1 MLSILA
7 SQYGGFDKY
16 QENLMIRNEL
26 KTQKKKLIIVALT
39 AVFALPVPALADNA
53 NFTFYGKVNVDVESV
68 KSDKVATPA
77 TTATSMNRLQSNASR
92 FGFKGSE
99 DLGDGLHAI
108 YQFEAQIDSVND
120 KNAKVPFNGIRNSH
134 IGLKGSFGT
143 VFAGNWDTPYKLVHN
158 KIELF
163 DNTTVFSAIQ
173 LVGVTGNG
181 KNFNTRQNNAIQ
193 YWTPNINGLTVQGSY
208 ALDSAK
214 TATVNKTA
222 LSLSGAYENDMLY
235 AGLGYESRADQTTA
249 TKSDSAMRLL
259 GAFKFPNGQV
269 GVMMENMT
277 IANGVATTA
286 KQRNMELAVTYK
298 MGSSN
303 LGAFLAKN
311 GTYNDVANTGA
322 KQLSLRYGYNFSKR
336 SELYAAYT
344 SLSNDSAAN
353 YGFYTGSAAGSKQT
367 GLGLGMIHSF

>member
-1 MLSILA
+1 MIL
-7 SQYGGFDKY
+7 
-16 QENLMIRNEL
+16 NEL
-26 KTQKKKLIIVALT
+26 KMQKKLIIVALAAAFT
-39 AVFALPVPALADNA
+39 LPVSALADNA
-53 NFTFYGKVNVDVESV
+53 NFTFYGKINVDVESV
-68 KSDKVATPA
+68 KSDKVTTPA
-77 TTATSMNRLQSNASR
+77 TTATSLNRLQSNASR

-99 DLGDGLHAI
+99 DLGDGLQAI

-120 KNAKVPFNGIRNSH
+120 KNAKVPFNGIRNSQ

-193 YWTPNINGLTVQGSY
+193 YWSPNLSGFTVQGSY

-214 TATVNKTA
+214 TAADNKPA
-222 LSLSGAYENDMLY
+222 LSLSCAYENDMLY
-235 AGLGYESRADQTTA
+235 AGLGYESRLDQTSKTKHDTA
-249 TKSDSAMRLL
+249 TRLL
-259 GAFKFPNGQV
+259 GAYKFPNGQV
-269 GVMMENMT
+269 GIMMESIS
-277 IANGVATTA
+277 IANTITTTA
-286 KQRNMELAVTYK
+286 KQSNVELAVTYK

-311 GTYNDVANTGA
+311 GNYNNVTNTGA
-322 KQLSLRYGYNFSKR
+322 QQLSLRYGYGFSKR
-336 SELYAAYT
+336 TELYAAYT
-344 SLSNDSAAN
+344 SLTNDTAAN
-353 YGFYTGSAAGSKQT
+353 YGFYTGSAAGSKLT

>member
-1 MLSILA
+1 MQRTLTK
-7 SQYGGFDKY
+7 QK
-16 QENLMIRNEL
+16 NL
-26 KTQKKKLIIVALT
+26 IVAVLT
-39 AVFALPVPALADNA
+39 AAITLPVSALADNA
-53 NFTFYGKVNVDVESV
+53 NFTFYGKINVDVESV
-68 KSDKVATPA
+68 KSDTVITPA
-77 TTATSMNRLQSNASR
+77 TAATSLNRLQSNASR

-99 DLGDGLHAI
+99 DLGDGLQAI

-120 KNAKVPFNGIRNSH
+120 KNAKVPFNGIRNSQ
-134 IGLKGSFGT
+134 IGLKGDFGT

-181 KNFNTRQNNAIQ
+181 KNFNTRQNNAVQ
-193 YWTPNINGLTVQGSY
+193 YLSPNFSGFTAQGSY

-214 TATVNKTA
+214 TATANKTA
-222 LSLSGAYENDMLY
+222 LSLSAAYENSLLY
-235 AGLGYESRADQTTA
+235 AGLGYESRADQTTT

-269 GVMMENMT
+269 GVMMENMA

-286 KQRNMELAVTYK
+286 KQKNMELAVTYNIGK
-298 MGSSN
+298 SN

-311 GTYNDVANTGA
+311 GNYNDVASTGA
-322 KQLSLRYGYNFSKR
+322 RQLSLRYGYNFSKR

-344 SLSNDSAAN
+344 SLSNDTAAN
-353 YGFYTGSAAGSKQT
+353 YGFYTGSAAGSKLS

>member
-1 MLSILA
+1 
-7 SQYGGFDKY
+7 
-16 QENLMIRNEL
+16 MIQNEL
-26 KTQKKKLIIVALT
+26 KMKKRIVVVLT
-39 AVFALPVPALADNA
+39 AAAIALPVPALADNA
-53 NFTFYGKVNVDVESV
+53 NFTFYGKINVDVESV
-68 KSDKVATPA
+68 KSDKVAAPA
-77 TTATSMNRLQSNASR
+77 TTATILSRLQSNASR

-99 DLGDGLHAI
+99 DLGDGLQAI

-120 KNAKVPFNGIRNSH
+120 KNAKVPFNGIRNSQL
-134 IGLKGSFGT
+134 GLKGDFGT

-173 LVGVTGNG
+173 LVGMSGNG

-193 YWTPNINGLTVQGSY
+193 YWTPNLGGFTGQVSY

-214 TATVNKTA
+214 TATTNKTA
-222 LSLSGAYENDMLY
+222 LSLSGAYENDILY
-235 AGLGYESRADQTTA
+235 AGLGYEARGDQTTA
-249 TKSDSAMRLL
+249 STSDSATRLL

-269 GVMMENMT
+269 GVMMESMI
-277 IANGVATTA
+277 IADGVTTSA
-286 KQRNMELAVTYK
+286 RQRNMELAGTYK
-298 MGSSN
+298 VGSSN

-311 GTYNDVANTGA
+311 GNYNDLANTGA
-322 KQLSLRYGYNFSKR
+322 RQLTFRYGYNFSKR

-344 SLSNDSAAN
+344 LLSNDSAAN
-353 YGFYTGSAAGSKQT
+353 YGFFMGSAAGSRLT